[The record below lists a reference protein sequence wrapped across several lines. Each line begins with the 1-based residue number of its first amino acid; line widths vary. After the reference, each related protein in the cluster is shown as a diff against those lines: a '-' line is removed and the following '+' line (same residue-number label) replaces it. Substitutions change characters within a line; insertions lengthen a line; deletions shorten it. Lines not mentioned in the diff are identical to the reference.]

1 MSAITQEAL
10 SRLLG
15 DDFTDLRPLG
25 ESGGLSR
32 LFRAHKVSLDV
43 DVVIKRMKMDP
54 RSDARREAR
63 ILTSLRHQY
72 LPRVY
77 GFETDAEGYC
87 YTVME
92 LIPGC
97 TLRQYVARH
106 GALDQ
111 KTAFRWLQQL
121 SQAVAYMHGQKPSI
135 IHSDIKPDNVMI
147 TPEGDVCLID
157 FNTSLEMKE
166 GGVAALG
173 ATLNYAAPEQFN
185 VPLKNFGKH
194 PEILPPPQK
203 AAYELAKAASGYGK
217 VTAKTDIYALG
228 ATAYF
233 MMTGYDPAC
242 WNQPLIDLTRY
253 DITLGDPFRQTI
265 ARCMEKEPKKRFS
278 SADELLRALG
288 GLAKMDSRYKAWRRS
303 CTVTALTVGAGLI
316 LSAFCVVWG
325 VMLTRSEGSEAYND
339 LVAEAAAEKDPARQ
353 EQLLMEAIG
362 VDRDRPE
369 AYAHLGALLYRQGD
383 YRQAVE
389 LLEDVNADGGGLTL
403 ESAREAMGQV
413 QYVLA
418 SSHYQMENYEQ
429 ALEAYGLAAELCD
442 DNAAYQRDLA
452 VCYARNG
459 YADKAQNA
467 LTKLKRMKT
476 EPGDAE
482 LAAGEILYSTGDFS
496 GALAELKAAADRSE
510 DAQVISRASVTA
522 AYCCQHL
529 GGSRLGEEIAL
540 LETACSRLGVPANGI
555 QTRLLADAYLRQA
568 AADRNQKTEYYELAL
583 ECLQDLMDRGNPE
596 SAVRLNTALVL
607 EYLGRYGEAES
618 VLLKLAEDTPKD
630 YMPRMRLALLYAR
643 VEGEKP
649 AAQRNYQ
656 QVLAYHEQAEKLYT
670 GTGAPDSEML
680 QLREL
685 VYQLKK

>member
-1 MSAITQEAL
+1 
-10 SRLLG
+10 
-15 DDFTDLRPLG
+15 
-25 ESGGLSR
+25 
-32 LFRAHKVSLDV
+32 
-43 DVVIKRMKMDP
+43 
-54 RSDARREAR
+54 
-63 ILTSLRHQY
+63 
-72 LPRVY
+72 
-77 GFETDAEGYC
+77 
-87 YTVME
+87 
-92 LIPGC
+92 
-97 TLRQYVARH
+97 
-106 GALDQ
+106 
-111 KTAFRWLQQL
+111 
-121 SQAVAYMHGQKPSI
+121 
-135 IHSDIKPDNVMI
+135 
-147 TPEGDVCLID
+147 
-157 FNTSLEMKE
+157 
-166 GGVAALG
+166 
-173 ATLNYAAPEQFN
+173 
-185 VPLKNFGKH
+185 
-194 PEILPPPQK
+194 
-203 AAYELAKAASGYGK
+203 
-217 VTAKTDIYALG
+217 
-228 ATAYF
+228 
-233 MMTGYDPAC
+233 
-242 WNQPLIDLTRY
+242 
-253 DITLGDPFRQTI
+253 
-265 ARCMEKEPKKRFS
+265 
-278 SADELLRALG
+278 
-288 GLAKMDSRYKAWRRS
+288 
-303 CTVTALTVGAGLI
+303 
-316 LSAFCVVWG
+316 
-325 VMLTRSEGSEAYND
+325 
-339 LVAEAAAEKDPARQ
+339 
-353 EQLLMEAIG
+353 
-362 VDRDRPE
+362 
-369 AYAHLGALLYRQGD
+369 
-383 YRQAVE
+383 
-389 LLEDVNADGGGLTL
+389 
-403 ESAREAMGQV
+403 
-413 QYVLA
+413 
-418 SSHYQMENYEQ
+418 MENYEK

-442 DNAAYQRDLA
+442 DDAAYQRDLA

-459 YADKAQNA
+459 YADKARDA

-482 LAAGEILYSTGDFS
+482 LAAGEILYSAGDFS

-670 GTGAPDSEML
+670 GIGAPDSEML